1 MTRKENLIGA
11 SSEQKNVVVVS
22 GKEEK
27 SIVLFVSESEKN
39 SNLVAYCARRKRK
52 SRASWR
58 NSFYRVSS
66 LMSEDHNCEAY
77 YLTLTWPSYGSI
89 DDEWRM
95 TADKFLKI
103 KSGLSSNCLVA
114 GGIIS
119 LEAHKN
125 TTLKSKRGK
134 NLKAGRPHAHM
145 LLWLYHDF
153 LNPSDAHI
161 CCAFED
167 AGMHC
172 TLKRLTSYSDTS
184 NVLSYVVK
192 ECLDAD
198 LQSYVA
204 KTTLWPKSVNLW
216 YNHRDCEKVLSRLE
230 SIIGRENLYVTK
242 DLYCSF
248 PTARKTA
255 DTTLLLTEILVRVF
269 ASQGLGVRE
278 STVYRRRGGTQF
290 TWEPWES
297 LETWVGSQFDMNLP
311 VGYLSKL
318 RQSLMWIQTEGG
330 LSKRA
335 PRLELFPRISLSLN
349 CVEFSDCVYDF
360 VPGETLSKR
369 QMSPTLAVCT
379 NFAMD
384 FDMCKPPIRLLGLL
398 ATVLN
403 YGYDGV
409 EHWVKDRNRMRDLGS
424 TLYDECGRLIHRP
437 MVEERMNEGR
447 VEKYLEN
454 LNRLIKLLERFGGVF
469 HPQLNRKENKA
480 LFLVGVPS
488 SYKTFVAKLLLETV
502 YGLAHIDI
510 LPRSMSRF
518 SLSSLR
524 KEDKAPY
531 VLFLDDVRWDEL
543 GIYLA
548 DFLNLLDGTLMSTE
562 AKYEKSK
569 VGSMEGSV
577 ILTGNQTPG
586 QAEVDPDYTAA
597 LKTRLHT
604 EIFHNIETG
613 ADLNKKGA
621 PSPTSKELK
630 SMRAEGIGFALL
642 ANALFLKSKDE
653 YARIRIPASFGE
665 RNTYSREHDYY
676 GFLGNEVLGNI
687 LKYLETGSAFF

>member
-1 MTRKENLIGA
+1 MTSKEKRIVG

-27 SIVLFVSESEKN
+27 SVVLFVSESEK
-39 SNLVAYCARRKRK
+39 SSDLVAYCARRKRK
-52 SRASWR
+52 SKASWK

-95 TADKFLKI
+95 TADKFSKI

-204 KTTLWPKSVNLW
+204 KTTSWKKSVNLW
-216 YNHRDCEKVLSRLE
+216 FNHRDCRKELSRLE
-230 SIIGRENLYVTK
+230 NIIGKENLYVTY
-242 DLYCSF
+242 DDYCSF

-255 DTTLLLTEILVRVF
+255 DTTLLLTEILVRLF
-269 ASQGLGVRE
+269 ARQGLGIRE
-278 STVYRRRGGTQF
+278 STVYRRRAGAQF

-297 LETWVGSQFDMNLP
+297 LESWLGSQFDMSLP
-311 VGYLSKL
+311 MGYLSKL

-360 VPGETLSKR
+360 VPGETLAKKK
-369 QMSPTLAVCT
+369 MSPTLAVCT
-379 NFAMD
+379 SFAMD
-384 FDMCKPPIRLLGLL
+384 FDECSPPIRLLGLL
-398 ATVLN
+398 ATVLHF
-403 YGYDGV
+403 GYNGV
-409 EHWVKDRNRMRDLGS
+409 DHWVTDRDRMRDLGS
-424 TLYDECGRLIHRP
+424 TLYDESGRLIHRP
-437 MVEERMNEGR
+437 MVDERMNEGY
-447 VEKYLEN
+447 VATYVTN
-454 LNRLIKLLERFGGVF
+454 FNRLIKLLERFGGVF

-480 LFLVGVPS
+480 LFLVGAPS

-502 YGLAHIDI
+502 YGLDHIDI

-531 VLFLDDVRWDEL
+531 ILFLDDVRWDEL
-543 GIYLA
+543 GMYLA

-569 VGSMEGSV
+569 VGSMQGSV
-577 ILTGNQTPG
+577 ILTGNQKPG
-586 QAEVDPDYTAA
+586 DVEMDAAYTAA
-597 LKTRLHT
+597 LETRLHT
-604 EIFHNIETG
+604 EIFHNIETR
-613 ADLNKKGA
+613 ADLNKTPA
-621 PSPTSKELK
+621 PSPTNKDLK
-630 SMRAEGIGFALL
+630 RMRAEGIGFAVL
-642 ANALFLKSKDE
+642 ANALFLRSQDE
-653 YARIRIPASFGE
+653 YKPIRIPGSFRE

-676 GFLGNEVLGNI
+676 GFLGNEVLGNV